1 MPINTHLRICGVL
14 NFRLFGKLFR
24 VTQYLLKSMQVFVG
38 PLWPVLSDFVQILY
52 SIFLKLYFL
61 DFVVFSLDLLKFLY
75 FRAILADLPT

>member
-14 NFRLFGKLFR
+14 NFRLFGK
-24 VTQYLLKSMQVFVG
+24 QYLLKSMQDFVL